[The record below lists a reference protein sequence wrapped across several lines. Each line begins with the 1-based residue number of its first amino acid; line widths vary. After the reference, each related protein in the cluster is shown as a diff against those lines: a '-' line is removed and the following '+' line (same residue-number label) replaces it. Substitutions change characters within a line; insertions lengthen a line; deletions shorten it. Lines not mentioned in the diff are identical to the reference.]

1 MKTGAV
7 IAEYNI
13 FHNGH
18 KYLIDN
24 VRKNCDAVIAIMSGN
39 FVQRGDVAI
48 TDKWKRAEMAL
59 RNGVDLVL
67 ELPVIYALNTAQK
80 FAFGSVSLLDR
91 TNIVDELYFGS
102 ESGDIDVLK
111 NTAQLLENEPSHISE
126 KIKQLMDNGANY
138 PTARQKAYENV
149 IDSEILSSPNNIL
162 AIEYI
167 RTLMQ
172 LESKIVPKTT
182 RRTGT
187 GYHELSVFEN
197 IASATSIRNMIAK
210 NQDYSN
216 YIPDNFDVNFT
227 EHSLSNIDSAV
238 IYALRNADTEA
249 LKSINDISEG
259 LENRIKKLCNECG
272 TIQSLAENIKTK
284 RYTRTRI
291 NRVILSCV
299 LGLTKELCN
308 KTPEYL
314 RVLGMNKNGAE
325 LLGQIKKSS
334 DLKIITKTADYR
346 RDDEIFNAEV
356 RATDLFALA
365 SSNPQNRIT
374 GLDYKNSPVIM

>member
-24 VRKNCDAVIAIMSGN
+24 IHKSCDAVIAIMSGS

-48 TDKWKRAEMAL
+48 TDKWTRAEMAL
-59 RNGVDLVL
+59 KNGVDLVL

-80 FAFGSVSLLDR
+80 FAFGSVYLLNR

-102 ESGDIDVLK
+102 ESGDIEALI
-111 NTAQLLENEPSHISE
+111 NTAKLLENEPCHISE
-126 KIKQLMDNGANY
+126 KIKSLMDCGVNY
-138 PTARQKAYENV
+138 PTARQRAYEND
-149 IDSEILSSPNNIL
+149 IDSEILASPNNIL

-172 LESKIVPKTT
+172 LKSKIVPETIERAKV
-182 RRTGT
+182 
-187 GYHELSVFEN
+187 GYHELSVSDNF
-197 IASATSIRNMIAK
+197 ASATAIRNMIEENK
-210 NQDYSN
+210 DFSK
-216 YIPDNFDVNFT
+216 YIPKNIDTNFT
-227 EHSLSNIDSAV
+227 KYSLSNIDSAV
-238 IYALRNADTEA
+238 IYALRNADIEA
-249 LKSINDISEG
+249 LKNINDISEG

-272 TIQSLAENIKTK
+272 TIQSLAEDIKTK

-291 NRVILSCV
+291 NRVILSCA

-308 KTPEYL
+308 KVPDYV
-314 RVLGMNKNGAE
+314 RVLGMNKTGAA
-325 LLGQIKKSS
+325 LLSQIKSSS
-334 DLKIITKTADYR
+334 DLQIVTKTADYR

-356 RATDLFALA
+356 SATDLFALA
-365 SSNPQNRIT
+365 STDPKKRIA
-374 GLDYKNSPVIM
+374 GLDYKKSPVIL

>member
-24 VRKNCDAVIAIMSGN
+24 VRKNCNAVIAIMSGS

-48 TDKWKRAEMAL
+48 TDKWTRAEMAL
-59 RNGVDLVL
+59 KNGVDLVF

-80 FAFGSVSLLDR
+80 FAFGSVYLLDR
-91 TNIVDELYFGS
+91 LNIVEELYFGS
-102 ESGDIDVLK
+102 ESGDIDTLL
-111 NTAQLLENEPSHISE
+111 NTAKLLENEPVNISE
-126 KIKQLMDNGANY
+126 KIKSLMDLGVNY
-138 PTARQKAYENV
+138 PTARQRAYEDD
-149 IDSEILSSPNNIL
+149 IDSEILASPNNIL

-182 RRTGT
+182 ERTKV
-187 GYHELSVFEN
+187 GYHDLSVSDNF
-197 IASATSIRNMIAK
+197 ASATAIRNMIEEDKDFSKYVPKNTDMNFAK
-210 NQDYSN
+210 Y
-216 YIPDNFDVNFT
+216 
-227 EHSLSNIDSAV
+227 SLSNIDSAV
-238 IYALRNADTEA
+238 IHTLRNADIEV
-249 LKSINDISEG
+249 LKNINDVSEG

-272 TIQSLAENIKTK
+272 TIQSLAESIKTK

-291 NRVILSCV
+291 NRVILSCA
-299 LGLTKELCN
+299 LGLTKELCSYV
-308 KTPEYL
+308 PDYV
-314 RVLGMNKNGAE
+314 RVLGMNKTGAA
-325 LLGQIKKSS
+325 LLSQIKKSS
-334 DLKIITKTADYR
+334 DLQIITKTADYR
-346 RDDEIFNAEV
+346 RDDEIFNAEI

-365 SSNPQNRIT
+365 SFDPQKRVA
-374 GLDYKNSPVIM
+374 GLDYKKSPVIM